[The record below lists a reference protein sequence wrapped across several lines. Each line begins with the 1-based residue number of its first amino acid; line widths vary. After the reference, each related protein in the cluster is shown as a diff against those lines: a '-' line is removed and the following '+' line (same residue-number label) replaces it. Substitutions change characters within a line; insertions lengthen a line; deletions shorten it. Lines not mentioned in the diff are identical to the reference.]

1 MCQRSRNSTLL
12 LGGPGHSS
20 PRVQECESGDQSA
33 VEMIISPV
41 HISIP
46 NKFGL
51 PHGVHDAMA
60 RASSEVSHN
69 VLGPIDVIWA
79 KHGGE
84 WGEGS
89 DSSAYVGAGSHSG
102 IG

>member
-1 MCQRSRNSTLL
+1 
-12 LGGPGHSS
+12 
-20 PRVQECESGDQSA
+20 
-33 VEMIISPV
+33 MIISPV
-41 HISIP
+41 CFGIP
-46 NKFGL
+46 NEFRL
-51 PHGVHDAMA
+51 PHGVHDATA

-89 DSSAYVGAGSHSG
+89 DSSAYVRVGSHSG